1 METICTFFG
10 QTLTLIIF
18 IGLILSPVLFILSL
32 MRDYAAQK
40 NNNNTI
46 SLCVYENLL
55 IRMRYKEKSS
65 KNDQR

>member
-32 MRDYAAQK
+32 MRDYAAKK

-46 SLCVYENLL
+46 TLCVYENLL
-55 IRMRYKEKSS
+55 VRMRYKEKSS